1 MLDRK
6 TNELEGGFD
15 QKENQMFCSRCAHAQ
30 YLGGSIGSCA
40 TVWYTNECSSL
51 LNSIRAL
58 AILTNDEGVHD
69 GQLTTKLIV
78 MRVMLSPNLPLTS
91 LKPPSLSP
99 PSETKPMPSAELSSL
114 KPHQRVTSLPVYSFH
129 SSLSSLSS
137 APSVSQPA
145 AAHSRGYSN

>member
-1 MLDRK
+1 MRRSLDWK
-6 TNELEGGFD
+6 TNELEGALRP
-15 QKENQMFCSRCAHAQ
+15 KRTSEVLAQ
-30 YLGGSIGSCA
+30 YLGGNCA
-40 TVWYTNECSSL
+40 TVRYSNECSSL
-51 LNSIRAL
+51 LNSIRP
-58 AILTNDEGVHD
+58 LTIWKNGEGVRG
-69 GQLTTKLIV
+69 GQLTTKLII

-99 PSETKPMPSAELSSL
+99 PSETKPMPSAELPSL

-145 AAHSRGYSN
+145 ATHSRGYSN